1 MTGIA
6 RHTVGIEMAIHT
18 IGWLLGPNATRAMTA
33 RVRASTWSDTRVI
46 KLAVQEGTVHGMT
59 GDAIARRIDVRRR
72 HIVTTITRRR
82 MTACGITTAG
92 NTGVIEHPVAEFLVV

>member
-1 MTGIA
+1 MAGIA
-6 RHTVGIEMAIHT
+6 RHAVGIKMTIRT
-18 IGWLLGPNATRAMTA
+18 IGWLLCPNATRAMAA
-33 RVRASTWSDTRVI
+33 RARASTRNDTRVI

-72 HIVTTITRRR
+72 HIVTTITRWR